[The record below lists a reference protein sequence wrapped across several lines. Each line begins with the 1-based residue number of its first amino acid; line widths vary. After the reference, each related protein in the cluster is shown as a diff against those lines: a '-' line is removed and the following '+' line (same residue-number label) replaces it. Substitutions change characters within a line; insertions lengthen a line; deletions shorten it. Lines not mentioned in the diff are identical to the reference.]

1 MFKEDSSEMGEQ
13 DEVRDDVI
21 KRLKEQIE
29 GLKNQIEKLNETREN
44 MDNYYTN
51 QISELKGQL
60 IGLIK
65 ENNNLRDTNQLIE
78 NDFISKNQRSVD
90 SWQKV
95 FKDMKSHFGTVN
107 DIQNLITSFEG
118 TNKNLLGSKEFAE
131 EKELKKLRDEA
142 YEKEKLINDLNE
154 IKNRIKK

>member
-65 ENNNLRDTNQLIE
+65 ENNNLRDTN
-78 NDFISKNQRSVD
+78 N
-90 SWQKV
+90 
-95 FKDMKSHFGTVN
+95 
-107 DIQNLITSFEG
+107 
-118 TNKNLLGSKEFAE
+118 
-131 EKELKKLRDEA
+131 
-142 YEKEKLINDLNE
+142 
-154 IKNRIKK
+154 